1 MSKVNSIKIIISA
14 LILFV
19 LLVYFSYLK
28 EGKTQANLVSLEG
41 WGWIGADCVDA
52 NESSCDLTTLP
63 VGWISLN
70 SNNPEITCKNITYGV
85 NINPSTG
92 EISGSAW
99 IGVGED
105 DITTDCNKTEN
116 TVGWLDFDSNQTPTC
131 GQNGYPSDYCF
142 PAKLVG
148 TEIQGW
154 APIISKDHQG
164 NTTTVT
170 WVRFKGNN
178 YRVQVNSDNTV
189 TGYAWSGWGKDGGLG
204 WIYFLTTLPVSKAL
218 LIVQSLPITGI
229 SITANPSQF
238 SGTTNYSV
246 SSTNPISASLTAPMS
261 FGSYEF
267 ERWQGCDSASN
278 NECNVSV
285 NTGEVQI
292 VQAIYTTPP
301 PSPPS
306 SFDLSVTSLDI
317 RTFIC
322 KNRDFDLRDYN
333 SSFLKE
339 YLSRNPYYRF
349 APSTTYATEFYNR
362 VASSTCPESQ
372 RNRPVEFS
380 ATGECRTGTCPEWKL
395 RIDIISNSPLGDRE
409 TTSSET
415 TSNRNPTKSIQFI
428 YTFDKPYDYT
438 VRACVL
444 DQNNRPITDTN
455 PNNNCKEQ
463 TLRIFDYMCLLGFCT
478 QAQRDINNP
487 STLLIDL
494 QYKILQTFRDTDSP
508 CRFWRNEICRAQF
521 GF

>member
-41 WGWIGADCVDA
+41 WGWIGADCVDPSE
-52 NESSCDLTTLP
+52 NSCGTKTLP
-63 VGWISLN
+63 IGWISFS
-70 SNNPEITCKNITYGV
+70 SNNPEITCRNITYGV

-105 DITTDCNKTEN
+105 NNYTDCNTTEN
-116 TVGWLDFDSNQTPTC
+116 TVGWLYFDSNQTPTC

-154 APIISKDHQG
+154 APIISKDTQG

-178 YRVQVNSDNTV
+178 YGVTFDPNTRKLS
-189 TGYAWSGWGKDGGLG
+189 GYAWSGWGKDGGLG
-204 WIYFLTTLPVSKAL
+204 WIYFLTTLPVSEAL
-218 LIVQSLPITGI
+218 LNVQSSPITGI

-278 NECNVSV
+278 NVCNISV
-285 NTGEVQI
+285 NLGQTKTVT
-292 VQAIYTTPP
+292 AIYTTPP
-301 PSPPS
+301 PPS

-339 YLSRNPYYRF
+339 YLSRNPNYGF
-349 APSTTYATEFYNR
+349 APSTTYATDFYNR

-372 RNRPVEFS
+372 RNRPVELS
-380 ATGECRTGTCPEWKL
+380 ATGTCLEGNCPASKL
-395 RIDIISNSPLGDRE
+395 RIDIISNSPLEDQE
-409 TTSSET
+409 ATSSET
-415 TSNRNPTKSIQFI
+415 TVDRYYPKSIKLL
-428 YTFDKPYDYT
+428 YTFNKPYDYT
-438 VRACVL
+438 VKACLV
-444 DQNNRPITDTN
+444 DQNNQDIIDKDN
-455 PNNNCKEQ
+455 SDNCKYQ
-463 TLRIFDYMCLLGFCT
+463 TLRIFDYMCLLGFCI

-487 STLLIDL
+487 STLLKDL
-494 QYKILQTFRDTDSP
+494 KYKILQTFRDTDAP

>member
-1 MSKVNSIKIIISA
+1 MSRANSIKIIISA
-14 LILFV
+14 LILLV

-41 WGWIGADCVDA
+41 WGWVGADCVDPLE
-52 NESSCDLTTLP
+52 NSCELTTLP
-63 VGWISLN
+63 VGWISFS

-105 DITTDCNKTEN
+105 DNYTDCNTTEN

-148 TEIQGW
+148 QEIQGW
-154 APIISKDHQG
+154 APIISKDFLG

-178 YRVQVNSDNTV
+178 YGVTFDPNTRKLS
-189 TGYAWSGWGKDGGLG
+189 GYAWSGWGKDGGLG

-218 LIVQSLPITGI
+218 LIVQSLPIAGI

-278 NECNVSV
+278 NVCNVSI

-292 VQAIYTTPP
+292 VTAIYTTPP
-301 PSPPS
+301 PPPPPTS
-306 SFDLSVTSLDI
+306 NLSVTSLEI

-322 KNRDFDLRDYN
+322 KNKDKDTSLAE
-333 SSFLKE
+333 E
-339 YLSRNPYYRF
+339 YRNIGYQF
-349 APSTTYATEFYNR
+349 SASTTYADEYYNK

-372 RNRPVEFS
+372 RNRPVKVS
-380 ATGECRTGTCPEWKL
+380 AEGKCVSGSCPKSKL
-395 RIDIISNSPLGDRE
+395 RIEIKPSDTSLPPDEQETKIIE
-409 TTSSET
+409 TSYDNTYPKSLAT
-415 TSNRNPTKSIQFI
+415 TTF
-428 YTFDKPYDYT
+428 FDKPYDYK
-438 VRACVL
+438 VKACFVNQSGEVIS
-444 DQNNRPITDTN
+444 DCQ
-455 PNNNCKEQ
+455 EQ
-463 TLRIFDYMCLLGFCT
+463 TLKVYDYMCLLGFCT

-487 STLLIDL
+487 STLLKDL
-494 QYKILQTFRDTDSP
+494 KYKILQTFKDTDAP

>member
-1 MSKVNSIKIIISA
+1 MSKVNSINIIISA
-14 LILFV
+14 LILLV

-28 EGKTQANLVSLEG
+28 EGKTQANSVSLEG
-41 WGWIGADCVDA
+41 WAWIGADCVDP

-63 VGWISLN
+63 VGWISFS

-85 NINPSTG
+85 NINTSTG

-142 PAKLVG
+142 PAKLDLVSN
-148 TEIQGW
+148 EIQGW
-154 APIISKDHQG
+154 APIISKDFLG

-178 YRVQVNSDNTV
+178 YGV
-189 TGYAWSGWGKDGGLG
+189 TFDPNNRKLSGYAWSGWGKDGGLG

-218 LIVQSLPITGI
+218 LIVQSSPITGI

-238 SGTTNYSV
+238 GGTTNYSV
-246 SSTNPISASLTAPMS
+246 SSTNPISASLTAPMN

-278 NECNVSV
+278 NVCNVSI

-301 PSPPS
+301 PPPSS

-322 KNRDFDLRDYN
+322 KNKNLDISLAQ
-333 SSFLKE
+333 E
-339 YLSRNPYYRF
+339 YIRSGYQFP
-349 APSTTYATEFYNR
+349 ASTTYAGEFYNR

-395 RIDIISNSPLGDRE
+395 RIDIISNSPLSDRE

-415 TSNRNPTKSIQFI
+415 TSNGNHTKSIQFI

-494 QYKILQTFRDTDSP
+494 QYKILQTFKDTDAP